1 MFDLHP
7 KIEAIPIDGTHACLV
22 IDDAL
27 LEPEKLVVFAKLHRA
42 RFAMAPHNA
51 YPGLE
56 LRMPDEFSA
65 RLDDFFRLHVRARL
79 GARRTLRM

>member
-27 LEPEKLVVFAKLHRA
+27 LELEKLVVFAKLHRA

-56 LRMPDEFSA
+56 LRIPDEFSA
-65 RLDDFFRLHVRARL
+65 RLDDFYRLQVRARL